1 MLKLSWKKN
10 RTFDIGHADEYIGE
24 QYSYPYFFET
34 SNKLMMRDMGKDNIN
49 FKTWRGEYYQFFLGS
64 FHQHQA
70 LVLVSTLK
78 DCCFFKANRLSIS
91 KMHDWA
97 KQQSEKKH
105 PIKNSYS
112 GYFTFG
118 QKLLRQYDKLEE
130 HMKEQELYFPD
141 DILEEIYQ
149 ELVRRGKQ

>member
-1 MLKLSWKKN
+1 MLKLSWKRNK
-10 RTFDIGHADEYIGE
+10 TFDIGHADEYIGE

-49 FKTWRGEYYQFFLGS
+49 FKTWKGEYYQFFLDK
-64 FHQHQA
+64 FHSNKA
-70 LVLVSTLK
+70 LVLVSTLG
-78 DCCFFKANRLSIS
+78 DCCFFKQSYLSI
-91 KMHDWA
+91 KGMQEWA
-97 KQQSEKKH
+97 KMQSEKKH

-118 QKLLRQYDKLEE
+118 QKMLRQYDKLEE
-130 HMKEQELYFPD
+130 HLKEQEIYFPD

-149 ELVRRGKQ
+149 ELIRRDK